1 MARDEREVIVVE
13 QGGGGL
19 KWLLLGAAVGA
30 GLALLF
36 APKSGRETRR
46 GLARGLQNLRD
57 MADETIDELRGEQ
70 GDEEKNLRSMVDG
83 AGAYDESDAELE
95 PAPRKD
101 RPSGISA
108 RDELERRLAAAR
120 ARRRQPVPDDEEPV
134 A

>member
-19 KWLLLGAAVGA
+19 KWLVLGAAVGA

-36 APKSGRETRR
+36 APRSGRETRR
-46 GLARGLQNLRD
+46 DLARGLQNLRD

-70 GDEEKNLRSMVDG
+70 GDEEKTLRSMVDG
-83 AGAYDESDAELE
+83 GGAYDDADADSE
-95 PAPRKD
+95 PVRRKE
-101 RPSGISA
+101 RPSGVSA